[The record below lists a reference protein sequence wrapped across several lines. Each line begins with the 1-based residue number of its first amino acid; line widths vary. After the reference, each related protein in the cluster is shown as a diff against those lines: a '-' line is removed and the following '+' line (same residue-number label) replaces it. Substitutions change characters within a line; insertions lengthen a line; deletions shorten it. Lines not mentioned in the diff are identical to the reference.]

1 MDNPAKTFPFIF
13 YFLLLA
19 IGLGQEDSTIFD
31 QKIRVRKPNESK
43 VVTINA
49 TVNPIDVSP
58 TAYRL
63 SIYPRNRPAETQ
75 IQKIF
80 FPGEPIQI
88 ILPADILNSDSL
100 GNMAKLEPM
109 GDHYVHQYRMFDAA
123 SGEIHLTPFDV
134 HVPMDIVKLYVMD
147 EKTGDPIP
155 ESDIRV
161 SQDGEVLVSTQ
172 LDTSGYKRVRITTKR
187 KSKEPVLFNIDT
199 EGYYPPWKGW
209 ITVPEGLSEKVVYIS
224 ALEPDSG
231 EAVYTVQE
239 DLAPFRVGPENGAEV
254 QFVLIEKEQVA
265 ISKVAGDRLYGRVRI
280 FIESHDAYQ
289 NVFGWVLRKYLSR
302 NEEK

>member
-1 MDNPAKTFPFIF
+1 MGNPANIRRFIF
-13 YFLLLA
+13 YGLILA
-19 IGLGQEDSTIFD
+19 LGWGQEDSTIFD

-43 VVTINA
+43 IVTINA

-63 SIYPRNRPAETQ
+63 SIYPRNRPAEMQ

-80 FPGEPIQI
+80 FPGEPIRI

-109 GDHYVHQYRMFDAA
+109 GDNYLHQYRMFDAA
-123 SGEIHLTPFDV
+123 EGDIHLTPFDV
-134 HVPMDIVKLYVMD
+134 HVPMDIIQLYVMD

-155 ESDIRV
+155 NSDIRV
-161 SQDGEVLVSTQ
+161 SQGGDVLTSTQ

-187 KSKEPVLFNIDT
+187 QFDEPVLFSIDT

-239 DLAPFRVGPENGAEV
+239 NLAPFRMGPENGAEV

-280 FIESHDAYQ
+280 YIESQNAYQ
-289 NVFGWVLRKYLSR
+289 NVFGWVLRKHIAL
-302 NEEK
+302 NN

>member
-1 MDNPAKTFPFIF
+1 MGNPANNRRFIF
-13 YFLLLA
+13 YGLILA
-19 IGLGQEDSTIFD
+19 VGWGQEDSTIFD

-43 VVTINA
+43 IVTINA

-63 SIYPRNRPAETQ
+63 SIYPRNRPAEMQ

-80 FPGEPIQI
+80 FPGNY
-88 ILPADILNSDSL
+88 L
-100 GNMAKLEPM
+100 
-109 GDHYVHQYRMFDAA
+109 HQYRMFDAA
-123 SGEIHLTPFDV
+123 EGDIHLTPFDV
-134 HVPMDIVKLYVMD
+134 HVPMDIIQLYVMD

-155 ESDIRV
+155 NSDIRV
-161 SQDGEVLVSTQ
+161 SQGGDVLTSTQ

-187 KSKEPVLFNIDT
+187 QFDEPVLFSIDT

-231 EAVYTVQE
+231 EAVYAVQE
-239 DLAPFRVGPENGAEV
+239 NLAPFRIGPENGAEV

-280 FIESHDAYQ
+280 YIESQNAYQ
-289 NVFGWVLRKYLSR
+289 NVFGWVLRKHIALK
-302 NEEK
+302 N